1 MTNRIITV
9 VLEIENT
16 EEAKVLWSTHLL
28 QQKLIAGC
36 KVVSISNGDCIK
48 ALNAVDNI
56 INTSC
61 DHLADE
67 IEDAIKDIR
76 GY

>member
-48 ALNAVDNI
+48 ALNAVEEI
-56 INTSC
+56 INENG
-61 DHLADE
+61 DGFGDA